1 MNFYDTPKILSF
13 EILPSTGISLLS
25 DFNITLQLDEKEK
38 NISNQIEFFYYFFES
53 IKNIYK
59 NS

>member
-13 EILPSTGISLLS
+13 EIVPMTGISLLS